1 MNRLLTVLGLVVI
14 ASTFACGDGE
24 QDGGGDV
31 GGGNEGASYIQVGTF
46 EQPRH
51 EDVRRPGVVQPGSD
65 LAHSDGGAASDGSV
79 PTTDAGTPPTSDA
92 GTPPTSDA
100 GTPPTS
106 DAGTPPTSDA
116 GTQGP
121 TCPEGSNTTTVLT
134 TDCHGEHDVH

>member
-92 GTPPTSDA
+92 GT
-100 GTPPTS
+100 
-106 DAGTPPTSDA
+106 
-116 GTQGP
+116 QGP